1 MGQHSNSG
9 EENLIYSN
17 DGEDR
22 SGKIL
27 SAAIDAFSGTGEE
40 GDRLT
45 NLVILLMMT
54 NSDEKASAIVLRD

>member
-9 EENLIYSN
+9 EEDLIYSN

-22 SGKIL
+22 SGEIL

-40 GDRLT
+40 GDRH
-45 NLVILLMMT
+45 
-54 NSDEKASAIVLRD
+54 E